1 MMDFS
6 CVLVSGVEVL
16 LVDKMSQH
24 GLVYSMSHTDEMSQG
39 GTVPARESE
48 RSLEKYNKNRFK
60 RFLFK
65 L

>member
-1 MMDFS
+1 MYS
-6 CVLVSGVEVL
+6 QYRVE
-16 LVDKMSQH
+16 KSFQ
-24 GLVYSMSHTDEMSQG
+24 SIAN
-39 GTVPARESE
+39 TVPARESE

>member
-1 MMDFS
+1 MTPA
-6 CVLVSGVEVL
+6 VNL
-16 LVDKMSQH
+16 LVILACVSTAEAIRSEP
-24 GLVYSMSHTDEMSQG
+24 GTANPSYLS
-39 GTVPARESE
+39 TVPARESE

>member
-1 MMDFS
+1 MP
-6 CVLVSGVEVL
+6 
-16 LVDKMSQH
+16 Q
-24 GLVYSMSHTDEMSQG
+24 

-65 L
+65 LLGVLGVLATYWLVASTYLVST